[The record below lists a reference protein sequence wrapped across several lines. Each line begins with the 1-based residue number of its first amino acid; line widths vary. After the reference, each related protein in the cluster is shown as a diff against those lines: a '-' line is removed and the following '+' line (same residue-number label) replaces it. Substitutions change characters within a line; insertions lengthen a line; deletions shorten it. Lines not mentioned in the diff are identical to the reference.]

1 MLQVTDDLIRSV
13 VKDVLAHMKGGAA
26 PTNGNGKPT
35 GGRWGVF
42 EDVGEA
48 VAAASA
54 AQKKFERMGIDARRK
69 AVDCIRRVC
78 IDRAE
83 ELGRDEFEETKI
95 GRLVHK
101 IDKLVAAGE
110 RTPGVEYLVPRAF
123 SGTDGITLE
132 EFAPFGVVGIITPV
146 THSLPTL
153 AGNAI
158 NILAA
163 GNALVCNPHPSGAR
177 IACKGAQL
185 FNQAIAQAIGLDNL
199 ITVIGKP
206 TLESAQAIFDHREV
220 RLLCVTGG
228 PAVGRAALRSPKR
241 AIVAGPGNP
250 PVVVD
255 ETADL
260 DNAARS
266 IIRGAAYDNNLLCIG
281 EKEVFAVASIFDE
294 LMEAM
299 TRYKAVRLDA
309 GAIGVLT
316 KAAFVAGEGGK
327 LTVNKDL
334 IGKDAFVLA
343 QHAGVDVPTDTE
355 LVFGETDES
364 HPFVDQ
370 EQMMPFV
377 PFVRV
382 PDVDTAIALAKKY
395 EHGFKHTAIIH
406 SRNVEAIT
414 RMGRE
419 LDTTLFIQNGPCMAG
434 LGIGGEGYPS
444 FSIATPTGEGVTTPL
459 TFTRVR
465 RSSTVGSMR
474 VI

>member
-1 MLQVTDDLIRSV
+1 MLQVTDDLIRTV
-13 VKDVLAHMKGGAA
+13 VRDVLAHMKPGNVPASS
-26 PTNGNGKPT
+26 NGKA
-35 GGRWGVF
+35 GGRWGAF
-42 EDVGEA
+42 DDVGEA
-48 VAAASA
+48 VTAASA
-54 AQKKFERMGIDARRK
+54 AQRQFERMGLDARRK
-69 AVDCIRRVC
+69 AVDCVRRIC

-83 ELGRDEFEETKI
+83 ELGKDEMEETKI

-101 IDKLVAAGE
+101 IEKLKVAGE
-110 RTPGVEYLVPRAF
+110 KTPGVEFLMTRAY
-123 SGTDGITLE
+123 SGENGIALE

-158 NILAA
+158 NILAS

-177 IACKGAQL
+177 IAVKGTQL
-185 FNQAIAQAIGLDNL
+185 FNQAISKAIGLDNL
-199 ITVIGKP
+199 LTIIAKP
-206 TLESAQAIFDHREV
+206 TLESAQAIFDHRDV

-266 IIRGAAYDNNLLCIG
+266 IIRGGAYDNNLLCIA
-281 EKEVFAVASIFDE
+281 EKEVFAVAAIFDE
-294 LMEAM
+294 LLDAM
-299 TRYKAVRLDA
+299 TRHKAVRLDA
-309 GAIGVLT
+309 AAIAKLT

-327 LTVNKDL
+327 QMVNKDL
-334 IGKDAFVLA
+334 IGQDAAVLA
-343 QHAGVDVPTDTE
+343 RHAGVTVPADTE
-355 LVFGETDES
+355 LLFGETDEAN
-364 HPFVDQ
+364 PFVAE

-382 PDVDTAIALAKKY
+382 PDVDTAIALAKKH

-406 SRNVEAIT
+406 SRNVETIT

-419 LDTTLFIQNGPCMAG
+419 MDTTLFIQNGPCMAG
-434 LGIGGEGYPS
+434 LGMGGEGYPS
-444 FSIATPTGEGVTTPL
+444 YSIATPTGEGVTTPL

-465 RSSTVGSMR
+465 RTSTIGSMR
-474 VI
+474 VA